1 MTSLR
6 LNSQVPRLAFSFFMM
21 FAVCS
26 TPARAQTPAAG
37 GQGEAAAQPGNEAEP
52 GTNDIQPLI
61 DALRNDK
68 TREAILAELE
78 RLSAPAPEVAGQ
90 TAAEGTA
97 GSKASGGAADDEQQ
111 DTSFGRRI
119 ALVTQQSAESAMASA
134 QQIWQQVIRLP
145 DIVSGAFGA
154 SQASVLA
161 EALTDLALV
170 IVTTYAV
177 FVLLRFGARR
187 LYVIMGKSAAR
198 SGILRTI
205 VLLGSSTLI
214 DAAIVVLAWGAG
226 YAIALTLFGPFGS
239 LGIRQTLYLNAF
251 LFTELFKVA
260 IRAILVPASGD
271 LRLVPISDR
280 AARYGT
286 RWAALMVSLLV
297 YGHMLVVPIINKNV
311 SYLSGRATGT
321 LISLVVVAIAAALTL
336 RYRRDIAAYLLDG
349 RRAQN
354 GGLAGFFARH
364 WHWPVMIYLVVVLYY
379 VIARP
384 TGLLLPMLTLSA
396 QVVLAGLAGVIISG
410 IIARAIS
417 GGVSLPDPITQR
429 LPLLERRL
437 NSFVPGA
444 LHVIRLLVFLAVA
457 LFAFDAIGLVDMRA
471 SLESRFGAQVTA
483 AIVSLTFILLFA
495 FAIGLAITS
504 WVDYRLNP
512 GFGHIPTAREK
523 TLLSLL
529 RNAATIALMIITLM
543 FALSEVG
550 IDIAPLL
557 ASAGVLGLAIGFGAQ
572 SLVKDIITGI
582 FIQLENAINVGD
594 VVTVGGTTGTVERLT
609 IRSVSLRDV
618 EAAYHIIPFSS
629 VDMVSNYMR
638 GFSYF
643 VCDMGIGYNE
653 NIDEA
658 KAAMFDAFAELK
670 AEPDWGPLIIDDF
683 EWLGLNSFD
692 DSAVVLRTRIKTVP
706 GKQWAVGRAYNAIIK
721 RTFDAR
727 GIEIP
732 YPHRT
737 LYFGQDKD
745 GKAPPAQVDLVS
757 GRKDG
762 GSEPDLAPSG
772 AGG

>member
-1 MTSLR
+1 MPKTTRRPDRRPLQRALCFLMTL
-6 LNSQVPRLAFSFFMM
+6 LICTA
-21 FAVCS
+21 
-26 TPARAQTPAAG
+26 PAWAQTSPEGGPAGIA
-37 GQGEAAAQPGNEAEP
+37 
-52 GTNDIQPLI
+52 DIQPLI
-61 DALRNDK
+61 EALRDDR
-68 TREAILAELE
+68 TRESILAELE
-78 RLSAPAPEVAGQ
+78 RLSRSPQPQ
-90 TAAEGTA
+90 D
-97 GSKASGGAADDEQQ
+97 GAAAKDTETQSGSSAEATGDEQE
-111 DTSFGRRI
+111 DTSLGRRI
-119 ALVTQQSAESAMASA
+119 ALITQQSAEAAAASA
-134 QQIWQQVIRLP
+134 QRIWQQVTRLP
-145 DIVSGAFGA
+145 DVISGAFGA
-154 SQASVLA
+154 SQAGVLA
-161 EALTDLALV
+161 GALRDLALV
-170 IVTTYAV
+170 IATTYAV
-177 FVLLRFGARR
+177 FILLRMGAGR
-187 LYVIMGKSAAR
+187 LYRYMGDSAAR
-198 SGILRTI
+198 SGILRTLL
-205 VLLGSSTLI
+205 LLGGSTFI
-214 DAAIVVLAWGAG
+214 DAMIVVLAWAAG
-226 YAIALTLFGPFGS
+226 YVLALTIFGSFGS

-260 IRAILVPASGD
+260 VRAILAPATGD
-271 LRLVPISDR
+271 LRLVPVGDR
-280 AARYGT
+280 AARYLT
-286 RWAALMVSLLV
+286 RWITVMVSLLV

-321 LISLVVVAIAAALTL
+321 LISLIVVAIAIALIV
-336 RYRRDIAAYLLDG
+336 RHRRDVSAYLAG
-349 RRAQN
+349 GSVAQN
-354 GGLAGFFARH
+354 GGLAGFAVRH

-379 VIARP
+379 VIAMP
-384 TGLLLPMLTLSA
+384 TALLIPMLTLSV
-396 QVVLAGLAGVIISG
+396 QVVLVGLAGVIVSG

-417 GGVSLPDPITQR
+417 GGVSLPDPVNQR

-437 NSFVPGA
+437 NSFVPRA
-444 LHVIRLLVFLAVA
+444 LYAIRLLVFLGVA
-457 LFAFDAIGLVDMRA
+457 MFAFDAIGLIDIRGG
-471 SLESRFGAQVTA
+471 LESRFGVQVTS
-483 AIVSLTFILLFA
+483 AILSLAFILLFA
-495 FAIGLAITS
+495 FMLGLALTS

-512 GFGHIPTAREK
+512 EFGHVPTARER

-529 RNAATIALMIITLM
+529 RNAATIALIIITLM
-543 FALSEVG
+543 FALSEIG

-629 VDMVSNYMR
+629 VDMVTNYMR

-643 VCDMGIGYNE
+643 LCDMGIGYNE

-670 AEPDWGPLIIDDF
+670 ADPEWAPMITADF

-706 GKQWAVGRAYNAIIK
+706 GKQWAVGRAFNAILK
-721 RTFDAR
+721 RIFDDR

-745 GKAPPAQVDLVS
+745 GNAPPAQVAVS
-757 GRKDG
+757 TDKDAVV
-762 GSEPDLAPSG
+762 P
-772 AGG
+772 AGLPAAAASDADS